1 MDQKKLFE
9 DTESLLQSL
18 RIKPANLLWHYTDT
32 QGLKGIVLNR
42 TIRLSHPSFL
52 NDPSELRYANS
63 IYDEMLEEIR
73 TNSQDPLVQE
83 FVEGYRT
90 YKDDYQNQYQEDEY
104 SFVVFVASFC
114 GDQDRLDLWRQYGDD
129 GQGFALGFR
138 MEQLRD
144 VVERHVEKMKI
155 PGWIH
160 ILRVLYIEDEQRD
173 YTRRILNFWIDEF
186 KKDREN
192 LRNKENEPVD
202 VYMVEVY
209 SPLRTALGAIA
220 PFFKHP
226 CYENENENRIALNSS
241 YIDPGK
247 MAFLARRG
255 YFKPYIDFNIE
266 DDKNGI
272 KDDGNDA
279 FPLDT
284 VMIGPTTPPLWS
296 ERSLRMFLANQRLKS
311 VKTEHSDLP
320 YLNNKKWS
328 L

>member
-1 MDQKKLFE
+1 MMDRKKLFQG
-9 DTESLLQSL
+9 TESLLQCL

-32 QGLKGIVLNR
+32 QGLEGIVRNR

-52 NDPSELRYANS
+52 NDPSELQYANS
-63 IYDEMLEEIR
+63 MYDEMLEDICV
-73 TNSQDPLVQE
+73 NSQDPLVQE
-83 FVEGYRT
+83 FVNGFQD
-90 YKDDYQNQYQEDEY
+90 YKKNYQKQDQEDEY
-104 SFVVFVASFC
+104 FFVVFVASFC
-114 GDQDRLDLWRQYGDD
+114 GDPDRLDLWRQYGDD

-144 VVERHVEKMKI
+144 AVERQVEEMQI
-155 PGWIH
+155 SGWVH
-160 ILRVLYIEDEQRD
+160 ILRVLYSEDKQRE
-173 YTRRILNFWIDEF
+173 YTRRILDFWIDEF
-186 KKDREN
+186 KKNRES
-192 LRNKENEPVD
+192 LRDKEDDLVD
-202 VYMVEVY
+202 VYMIEVY

-226 CYENENENRIALNSS
+226 CYENENENRLALNST

-247 MAFLARRG
+247 MAFQARRG

-284 VMIGPTTPPLWS
+284 VMIGPTTPPMWS
-296 ERSLRMFLANQRLKS
+296 ERSLRMFLANQRLKNA
-311 VKTEHSDLP
+311 KLKRSDLP
-320 YLNNKKWS
+320 YRRP
-328 L
+328 